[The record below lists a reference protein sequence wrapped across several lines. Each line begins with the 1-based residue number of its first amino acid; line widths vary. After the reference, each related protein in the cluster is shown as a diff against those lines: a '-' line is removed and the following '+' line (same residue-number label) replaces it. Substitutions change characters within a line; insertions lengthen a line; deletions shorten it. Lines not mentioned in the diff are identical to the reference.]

1 MNSSSLHNSP
11 GGANSG
17 IHIGLFDNSRHRD
30 QVVALWEAIFAYPA
44 PHNRP
49 SLSIDRKL
57 EVRDGLFFV
66 ALDGTEVVGTTMAGY
81 DGHRGYIYSVA
92 VRPSHRKQGIGTALV
107 ARAEEALAARG
118 CLKINLQI
126 LEGNEDVT
134 AFYASLGY
142 AVERRTNMGKVLP
155 APAE

>member
-1 MNSSSLHNSP
+1 MNSSSLHDSSD
-11 GGANSG
+11 GVTSG
-17 IHIGLFDNSRHRD
+17 IHIAPFDNSVHRD
-30 QVVALWEAIFAYPA
+30 QVVAMWETIFAYPA

-49 SLSIDRKL
+49 SLSIDRKIG
-57 EVRDGLFFV
+57 VRDDLFFV

-92 VRPSHRKQGIGTALV
+92 VLPSHRKQGIATALV
-107 ARAEEALAARG
+107 TRAEEALAARG
-118 CLKINLQI
+118 CPKINLQI
-126 LEGNEDVT
+126 LEGNEDVA

-142 AVERRTNMGKVLP
+142 AVERRTNMGKILP